1 MKPQGGDFQNQ
12 DGLHSVMHQNPLS
25 VKAYGALG
33 NGSTDDTTAIQ
44 NALNDASANDGQVF
58 FPAGIYI
65 VSSALTVTAG
75 MTLAGAGVG
84 GSVIRAA
91 ASSTMTQIVGVTATQ
106 LNYSVTIRDL
116 TIDGNS
122 SNSAVVTQG
131 IYLFAPSDSIIQR
144 VRVVNC
150 TNGATGNGI
159 TLDGNGTYLGTATK
173 ILDSFVRSCGGD
185 GLHITQYC
193 TDTMVEGCDFGSCT
207 GKAYYIN
214 GIQLAMVGSIG
225 WGSAEGIVCD
235 SSSGE
240 VWISGCRFDQNI
252 FYGAWFLCH
261 NAIMSG
267 CLIYDNSVG
276 ISGTQ
281 PGILVDVGS
290 ADVTITGCRSVG
302 GVNSGTQQSYGLQ
315 VAGTG
320 ANRGSLLCADND
332 FQGNGTGAINYAG
345 MSTAGDVFKNNL
357 GYNPVGT
364 VSPSVPSSGS
374 AVAAQPYDRT
384 FYVTTGAGSTT
395 MAISGGPTITCT
407 ASALNT
413 IRVPALETLTPT
425 YANAPTWVVEGE

>member
-1 MKPQGGDFQNQ
+1 MKPLGGDYLNQ

-25 VKAYGALG
+25 VKSYGAVG
-33 NGSTDDTTAIQ
+33 DGSTDDTTAIQ
-44 NALNDASANDGQVF
+44 NALNDAATNLGAVV
-58 FPAGIYI
+58 FPATANAYI
-65 VSSALTVTAG
+65 VSSPLVAAAG
-75 MTLAGAGVG
+75 TSMIGWGNGGAT
-84 GSVIRAA
+84 IRAK
-91 ASSTMTQIVGVTATQ
+91 ASTTLTEIVGVTANQ
-106 LNYSVTIRDL
+106 LNYSFTMSNL
-116 TIDGNS
+116 QLDGNQG
-122 SNSAVVTQG
+122 NSATVTQG
-131 IYLFAPSDSIIQR
+131 VYLFAPSDCTLNGL
-144 VRVVNC
+144 RVVNC
-150 TNGATGNGI
+150 SGNGI
-159 TLDGNGTYLGTATK
+159 TLDGSGTYLGTATK
-173 ILDSFVRSCGGD
+173 VLNSFIRSCGGD
-185 GLHITQYC
+185 GIHITSDC
-193 TDTMVEGCDFGSCT
+193 TDTQMVGNDFGSCT

-214 GIQLAMVGSIG
+214 GIQAQLVGCIG
-225 WGSAEGIVCD
+225 WGSDVGLVCD

-240 VWISGCRFDQNI
+240 VWISGCRFDQNL
-252 FYGAWFLCH
+252 FYGTWFLSH
-261 NAIMSG
+261 NITMSG
-267 CLIYDNSVG
+267 TLIYDNSAGV
-276 ISGTQ
+276 SGAQ

-290 ADVTITGCRSVG
+290 ADVTITGCRSIG

-315 VAGTG
+315 VLGTG

-332 FQGNGTGAINYAG
+332 FQGNGTGAISYAG

-364 VSPSVPSSGS
+364 VSPSVPGSGS